1 MIYLKSLW
9 LFVTTANLVEKIADD
24 TNTAIEN
31 QGRKVEEL
39 ASGADL
45 AEDRAS
51 KLVEKIG

>member
-45 AEDRAS
+45 AEDRAR